1 MGERGLGLCRGHH
14 MEGVTEG
21 GKGSLALSVLTVTG
35 ELRQTASTK
44 EEKERRGEGKE
55 S

>member
-14 MEGVTEG
+14 VEGVTEG

-35 ELRQTASTK
+35 ELRRASIK